1 MARALRSGRR
11 GRRFESCLPD
21 FTRLCGQL
29 LIKLFYPAGTVWM
42 DMDDTIFHRTEAE
55 QRK

>member
-42 DMDDTIFHRTEAE
+42 ALDDTIFHRTEAE